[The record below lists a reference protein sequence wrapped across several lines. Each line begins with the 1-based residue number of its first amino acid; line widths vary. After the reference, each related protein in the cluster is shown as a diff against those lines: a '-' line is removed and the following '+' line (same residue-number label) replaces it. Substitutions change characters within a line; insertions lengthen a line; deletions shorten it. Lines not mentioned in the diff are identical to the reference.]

1 MIDEKSIIRI
11 SVIMNNLKKNI
22 NPAYHNKKYQDWLN
36 RNELDINMKFRDWV
50 IEGAK
55 KEIIKELSSKAE
67 KERE

>member
-1 MIDEKSIIRI
+1 
-11 SVIMNNLKKNI
+11 MNKKNI
-22 NPAYHNKKYQDWLN
+22 N
-36 RNELDINMKFRDWV
+36 FRDWV